1 MKHIYLLIIFVFS
14 ITTIAQNN
22 NPDFNL
28 LNSTTNELAILNKTT
43 NSNKSTNLIQIID
56 SILGWQDNSSPWGFL
71 GHPVS
76 RTINFIYDA
85 NSNLISAEGQSYNPT
100 LVSYEKS
107 MLYNYTYDLYN
118 NQTSFLLQVWDNSL
132 NTWVNNQQFLYSYD
146 LNNNILTELTQTW
159 SAGAWVNKDL
169 VTMTYNSNNHVS
181 THLSQKWI
189 AGAWQNLNY
198 YNYTFNAS
206 NKPISDLYKSWN
218 TATSAWR
225 DVSKRTFTYDI
236 NNDITNTLAESWYS
250 NTWNN
255 GANYTYT
262 YDINH
267 NQLSEITQG
276 WNATFGWVNSSNNV
290 KTYDASNNIIFYLNQ
305 YWNTSNSSWRRAST
319 SSDNYDINNFK
330 KNITYKFYDTTS
342 GVNISSEDSIVYYY
356 HSVVGLNELALKE
369 KSITVYP
376 NPSNGLLNIS
386 SSNII
391 NSIEL
396 YNNLGVLV
404 SKPEIMYN
412 NQIDLSSLS
421 KGFYFLKVSDGK
433 QYHTEKV
440 IIE

>member
-14 ITTIAQNN
+14 IATIAQNN
-22 NPDFNL
+22 KPDFNL
-28 LNSTTNELAILNKTT
+28 LNSTTNELAILDKTN

-56 SILGWQDNSSPWGFL
+56 SILLWQDHDAPWGFL
-71 GHPVS
+71 GHPAS
-76 RTINFIYDA
+76 RTTNLTYDA
-85 NSNLISAEGQSYNPT
+85 NSNLISAESQIYNLT
-100 LVSYEKS
+100 LLTYEK
-107 MLYNYTYDLYN
+107 MFLFTYTYDLYN
-118 NQTSFLLQVWDNSL
+118 NQTSYLVQTWDNTL
-132 NTWVNNQQFLYSYD
+132 NVWVNHTQFSYSYD
-146 LNNNILTELTQTW
+146 LNNNKLTHLEQNW
-159 SAGAWVNKDL
+159 IAGAWVNKDL
-169 VTMTYNSNNHVS
+169 FTITYNSNNHES

-206 NKPISDLYKSWN
+206 NKPISNLYKSWN

-225 DVSKRTFTYDI
+225 DVSKSTFTYDI
-236 NNDITNTLAESWYS
+236 NDDITYTLAESWYS

-267 NQLSEITQG
+267 NQLSVIAQS

-319 SSDNYDINNFK
+319 SSNNYDINNFK
-330 KNITYKFYDTTS
+330 KNITNKHYDS
-342 GVNISSEDSIVYYY
+342 SNDVNISAEDSTVYYY

-369 KSITVYP
+369 KSISVYP
-376 NPSNGLLNIS
+376 NPSNGILNIR

-421 KGFYFLKVSDGK
+421 KGMYFLKVSDGK